1 MIDYEKEGIPIGT
14 FWDEYEP
21 CDPYEEDCVMTRI
34 LNQGIK
40 NGFLYNVL
48 TNQDTEDII
57 SSERFLKCFFKFDG
71 VITYSDGS
79 QQTILEHR
87 IEKMNEY
94 EFPQDYLEQFLD

>member
-1 MIDYEKEGIPIGT
+1 MIDYDKEGIPIGT
-14 FWDEYEP
+14 FWEDNEP
-21 CDPYEEDCVMTRI
+21 CDPYEEECVMTRI
-34 LNQGIK
+34 LNKGIR

-57 SSERFLKCFFKFDG
+57 SSKRFVKCFFNFDG
-71 VITYSDGS
+71 VITYQDGT

-87 IEKMNEY
+87 MEKMKEY